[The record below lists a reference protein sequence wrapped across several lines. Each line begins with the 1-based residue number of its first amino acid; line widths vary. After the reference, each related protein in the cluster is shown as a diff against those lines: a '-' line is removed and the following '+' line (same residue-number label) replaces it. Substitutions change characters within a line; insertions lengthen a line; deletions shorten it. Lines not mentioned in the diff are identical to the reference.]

1 MVLSL
6 RSCFGYRKL
15 IDKVFRKIQYDNTL
29 LKKQLPGTNKFDKFN
44 DAMVSYEWQESNSL
58 KISVIRDNESVTFSF
73 DEHSTGTSLE
83 VTEEIQY

>member
-1 MVLSL
+1 M
-6 RSCFGYRKL
+6 
-15 IDKVFRKIQYDNTL
+15 
-29 LKKQLPGTNKFDKFN
+29 KKQLPGTNKFN

-58 KISVIRDNESVTFSF
+58 KISVIRDNESATFSF